1 MRVELYLEAL
11 EANTVQWQGK
21 VRHFKKGERIHTEN
35 SHKYSLSSI
44 QQLLTAAGFD
54 KMKVWTDPQQYYA
67 VIYAT

>member
-11 EANTVQWQGK
+11 EANIVQWQGK